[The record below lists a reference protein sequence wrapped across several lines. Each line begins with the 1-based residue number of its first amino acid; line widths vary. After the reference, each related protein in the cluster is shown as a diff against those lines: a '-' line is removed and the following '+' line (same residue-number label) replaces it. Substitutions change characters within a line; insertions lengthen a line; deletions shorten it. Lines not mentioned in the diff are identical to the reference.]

1 MNHVYYVNV
10 YMDGDVDEIFEI
22 ELIEVG
28 EIFRVLRNVNRGKER
43 TSYTVDFTNITGRI
57 LG

>member
-1 MNHVYYVNV
+1 MNHVYYVYV

>member
-1 MNHVYYVNV
+1 MNHVYYVYV

-43 TSYTVDFTNITGRI
+43 TSYTVDYTNITGRI

>member
-1 MNHVYYVNV
+1 MNHVYYVYV

-28 EIFRVLRNVNRGKER
+28 EIF
-43 TSYTVDFTNITGRI
+43 
-57 LG
+57 